1 MGLLELK
8 SGVSD
13 LAETYQYT
21 DPDFFD
27 LASASYESQS
37 ELGSLQGLAV
47 MLRENYE
54 NAIRDTQGRHRSML
68 QEDATFSRSQV
79 QDFLNEM
86 LDEDPSVW
94 RGSPEWLREDILNPV
109 REFFGLDPIE
119 EGLVG
124 RAAEGLTD
132 IQSFD
137 KRLQELQNIDPNV
150 KTFADVW
157 QDTLQQA
164 AEIQERTERVL
175 SRGPGFS
182 LGAFAGG
189 MVGSFTDRD
198 PLNLFTMG
206 IGGGALQ
213 GTLNGVKLALGA
225 TKLGTKSAFTSR
237 VIGEGLVQGG
247 IETVNQFGGVQE
259 NRRLLGLPD
268 MSPME
273 AIAMAAIGG
282 GLIRGGIEG
291 IGKGV
296 RVLRGNK
303 LDKAKAESGEYKV
316 YDEPIGPV
324 LARTETPQPRY
335 GSQSLV
341 MRTHDNIIEGRKQDL
356 LNTVM
361 PITQEG
367 VAIEGAILKN
377 MENMFNNE
385 PIVPFPVARLT
396 DSSIIT
402 APIPIA
408 HPLRDV
414 VKQQEP
420 KLFKELKSVEVKI
433 QKLQTE
439 IDKIKM
445 PTDRD
450 ILIKHPEMKPSILKR
465 LDAID
470 EELQSGKFEI
480 EKLKTPRKTV
490 LMISKKMDLQN
501 ERNAIINKFD
511 EVKLKKTV
519 NRTIKKNVNKKQK
532 KQQELK
538 KAKADYQQVAN
549 QIEQKTIDAITTKTL
564 GEIYPDKLAAAT
576 QIYKDAKPS
585 NIRTKSNYDLEAVPE
600 RQAATERASK
610 LADDTVEQEIK
621 AASEAIANKQDV
633 VVDADGNTLPG
644 NLKIGDE
651 TLEQIISRQDE
662 EINFA
667 KQIRDCAK

>member
-47 MLRENYE
+47 RLRENYE
-54 NAIRDTQGRHRSML
+54 NIIRDAQGRHRSML

-124 RAAEGLTD
+124 RAAEELTD

-150 KTFADVW
+150 KTFADAW
-157 QDTLQQA
+157 QITLQQA

-324 LARTETPQPRY
+324 LARTETLQPRY

-377 MENMFNNE
+377 MENIFNDE
-385 PIVPFPVARLT
+385 PIDPFPVARLT

-402 APIPIA
+402 SPIPIA

-420 KLFKELKSVEVKI
+420 QLFKEFETLELKI
-433 QKLQTE
+433 QKLEAE
-439 IDKIKM
+439 IDEIKM
-445 PTDRD
+445 PTDRE
-450 ILIKHPEMKPSILKR
+450 ILSKHPEMKPSTLKK

-470 EELQSGKFEI
+470 KELASG
-480 EKLKTPRKTV
+480 KLKTRGSQTKE
-490 LMISKKMDLQN
+490 MRRQQLQAQ
-501 ERNAIINKFD
+501 RDKIINKFD
-511 EVKLKKTV
+511 QEKLNKTLSQLIK
-519 NRTIKKNVNKKQK
+519 NRANKKRSK
-532 KQQELK
+532 KQELK
-538 KAKADYQQVAN
+538 ATRKAYQRAYN
-549 QIEQKTIDAITTKTL
+549 QIEQKTNDAITTKTL
-564 GEIYPDKLAAAT
+564 SEIYPDKLAAAT
-576 QIYKDAKPS
+576 QIYKDAKPT
-585 NIRTKSNYDLEAVPE
+585 NIKTKSNYDLEAVPE

-621 AASEAIANKQDV
+621 TASEAIANKQDV

-662 EINFA
+662 EFNFA
-667 KQIRDCAK
+667 RIVRSCAKK